1 MMKIILKIII
11 TMLKKNK
18 IYNIL
23 IFFINF
29 YVYNYNYKNLN

>member
-1 MMKIILKIII
+1 MKIILKIII
-11 TMLKKNK
+11 IMLKKNK

>member
-11 TMLKKNK
+11 IMLKKNK
-18 IYNIL
+18 IYNIF

-29 YVYNYNYKNLN
+29 YVYNYNNLI